1 MPSSPASPEAV
12 SVEHVRVLRGRLSLL
27 IRMAP
32 NAPRDV
38 FPALLAAAL
47 RRWPSLPLHA
57 CVNEAG
63 SAFGDVMDAT
73 SVPHLIEHLV
83 IDEQARDASTPAD
96 LILTGTTE
104 WLDKEGGLA
113 RVEVNFADDLAAF
126 RALREA
132 LAFVNKEMVG

>member
-1 MPSSPASPEAV
+1 MANSPALEAI
-12 SVEHVRVLRGRLSLL
+12 SIERVRVLRGRLSLL

-32 NAPRDV
+32 GFPRDV
-38 FPALLAAAL
+38 SPALLAAAL
-47 RRWPSLPLHA
+47 ERFPSLPFHA
-57 CVNEAG
+57 CVNDAG
-63 SAFGDVMDAT
+63 PTFSAVMAST
-73 SVPHLIEHLV
+73 SVPHLLEHLV
-83 IDEQARDASTPAD
+83 IDVQARDAATPAD
-96 LILTGTTE
+96 LILAGTTE